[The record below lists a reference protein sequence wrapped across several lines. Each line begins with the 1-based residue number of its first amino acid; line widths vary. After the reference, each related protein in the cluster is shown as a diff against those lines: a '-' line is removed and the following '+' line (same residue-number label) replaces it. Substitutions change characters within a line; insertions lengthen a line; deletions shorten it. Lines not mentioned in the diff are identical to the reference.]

1 LTVSSRKSS
10 ILESQPQTV
19 NPQVIGVDLGGTAI
33 KLGRFNAEGDCLA
46 FERYPTPQPA
56 APEAVLKTLVGAVR
70 SLQTSHC
77 LAIGLGCPGP
87 ADAQGRVAQLA
98 INLPGWL
105 QIPLADWLE
114 AELGLPVYL
123 ENDGNCAGLGE
134 AWLGAGRDYQDF
146 LLLTLG
152 TGVGGAV
159 FLGGELFRGR
169 LGAGGELG
177 LLTMEYEGPRCNSGN
192 RGSLEQQV
200 SAQAIWRRTGKTGAD
215 WAALATANDPT
226 ALAFWADYGRRLG
239 AGIANLIYVLTPEA
253 VLLGGGLSAAEPYFR
268 TALAAEIQQRV
279 LPPSREGLV
288 IQAAQLGNRAGMV
301 GAARLAW
308 RRLAGC

>member
-1 LTVSSRKSS
+1 MIASLTNAS
-10 ILESQPQTV
+10 ILESQ
-19 NPQVIGVDLGGTAI
+19 PQVIGVDLGGTAI
-33 KLGRFNAEGDCLA
+33 KLGRFNSGGDCLA

-56 APEAVLKTLVGAVR
+56 LPEAVLKTLVGAIR
-70 SLQTSHC
+70 SLQTPQC
-77 LAIGLGCPGP
+77 RAIGLGCPGP
-87 ADAQGRVAQLA
+87 ADAQGRAAQLA
-98 INLPGWL
+98 INLPGWR

-114 AELGLPVYL
+114 AELKLPVYL

-134 AWLGAGRDYQDF
+134 AWLGAGQKYKDF

-177 LLTMEYEGPRCNSGN
+177 LLTMEYEGPECNSGN

-200 SAQAIWRRTGKTGAD
+200 SARAIWRRTGKTGAD
-215 WAALATANDPT
+215 WAALAEQGDST

-239 AGIANLIYVLTPEA
+239 AGIANLVYVFTPEA

-268 TALAAEIQQRV
+268 EDLEREIEKRV

-308 RRLAGC
+308 RRLGEN